1 MSNEKSI
8 KYIILVGD
16 GMGDLPLPELD
27 GRTPLEAANTP
38 AMDYLASH
46 GEFYSLRTIPP
57 GYAPG
62 SDVANLS
69 LLGYL
74 PQECYT
80 GRAPLEAASMGVNLK
95 EDEIAFRCNL
105 VTLKEDAER
114 LIMVDYS
121 SGHISSAEA
130 KILIEAIEKEL
141 GGDLVH
147 FHPGVSYRH
156 LMVHKGALPILETVP
171 PHDHT
176 GKDVSAFWKR
186 YCAIPHLKDILE
198 RACRILDT
206 HEVNAARRA
215 KGLNPANAIWLWGEG
230 KAPDMPTL
238 AEQYGITGALISA
251 VDLLKGIG
259 VYAGMEI
266 INVPGATGYL
276 DTNYAGKVEAALSA
290 VQSHDLVFVHVEAP
304 DEASHQGLLAE
315 KIRAIEDFDGK
326 IVQPILDG
334 LRESGTAFR
343 LVIAMDHFTPLSIQT
358 HADLPVPM
366 ALYDSRH
373 NAADS
378 GLGFCEKNASENA
391 RRMYENGRQ
400 FLRDLLEKE

>member
-1 MSNEKSI
+1 MINEKSV

-16 GMGDLPLPELD
+16 GMGDLPLAELN
-27 GRTPLEAANTP
+27 GRTPLEAAKTP

-46 GEFYSLRTIPP
+46 GEFFLLRTIPA

-80 GRAPLEAASMGVNLK
+80 GRAPLEAASMGVNLE

-105 VTLKEDAER
+105 VTVKKDAES
-114 LIMVDYS
+114 LLMVDYS
-121 SGHISSAEA
+121 SGHISSTEA
-130 KILIEAIEKEL
+130 KILIEALESEL

-156 LMVHKGALPILETVP
+156 LMVHKGSLPTLETVP

-186 YCAIPHLKDILE
+186 YCAFPHLKDILE
-198 RACRILDT
+198 KACGILDA
-206 HEVNAARRA
+206 HEVNAVRRA

-230 KAPDMPTL
+230 KAPAMPTL

-259 VYAGMEI
+259 VYAGMDI

-290 VQSHDLVFVHVEAP
+290 VQAHDLVFVHVEAP

-315 KIRAIEDFDGK
+315 KMRAIEDFDGK

-334 LRESGTAFR
+334 LRESGAPYR

-358 HADLPVPM
+358 HADLPVPI
-366 ALYDSRH
+366 ALYDSRT
-373 NAADS
+373 NAAGS
-378 GLGFCEKNASENA
+378 GLGFSEKNASANA
-391 RRMYENGRQ
+391 RAVYENGRQ
-400 FLRDLLEKE
+400 FIGNLLERG